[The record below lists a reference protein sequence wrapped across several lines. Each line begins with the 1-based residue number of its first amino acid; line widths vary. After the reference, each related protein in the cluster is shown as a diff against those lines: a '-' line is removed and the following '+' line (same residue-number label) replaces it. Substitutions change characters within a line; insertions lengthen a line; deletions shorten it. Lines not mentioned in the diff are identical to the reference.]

1 MLFLCLMPMCFGRIS
16 FCAWA
21 DITCLMSVNICL
33 PLTPCLYGFVRI
45 CVFLPDM
52 THTMSQFLLPVP
64 PRSNIQWRKS
74 VAPPFLVKVGLYLY
88 MSVTN
93 QKITNLIW
101 NKYRLL
107 IDQVFPHN
115 ITRTNLS
122 PNSYSIIDRPMGKS
136 WSKGDIVHTWSVWDI
151 ILIIRLL
158 L

>member
-1 MLFLCLMPMCFGRIS
+1 MFKKTAPFSHDGFPNVSMFWTSLFLCLSRYYLSDVCQH
-16 FCAWA
+16 
-21 DITCLMSVNICL
+21 
-33 PLTPCLYGFVRI
+33 LTPCLYGFVRI

-64 PRSNIQWRKS
+64 PWSNIQWRKS

-115 ITRTNLS
+115 ITRTNLR

-136 WSKGDIVHTWSVWDI
+136 LPKEDIVHTWSV
-151 ILIIRLL
+151 
-158 L
+158 